1 MQDSSRYAVGI
12 DIGTTKVRCVV
23 AVVDDS
29 QGVPNIVGVGEASN
43 TGMRKGTVVHLQGPA
58 KAIDSALGQAER
70 MSGYQVDEA
79 TLSINGAHILSTK
92 TDGMIAIGAIDH
104 EITPADIARL
114 EDVATSGKVPA
125 NRHILELV
133 PFSYRLDG
141 QDGIKDPLGM
151 TGTRLEINAHV
162 VSALMPPYV
171 NVQKAAENASVQP
184 HNTVVSVV
192 AAARTVLSEQQIENG
207 VAVIDFGAAT
217 TGLAIFEEGDLQYT
231 AVVPIGS
238 NNITNDLAIGLRT
251 DPEVAEQVKLLYA
264 SALPH
269 PEPRTVTVK
278 VGGDSHQ
285 FATTDID
292 EIVEARLDEIFE
304 HLDEEFQKAGRKG
317 KLPNGVVIV
326 GGGANLRHL
335 ADYAKA
341 RLQLAVK
348 KGEPKGFG
356 GVAEQ
361 LADPAYAAAVGL
373 MVIDSEGAPEGSA
386 HVPSNKPTSSRLE
399 GLKGFLNRFRT

>member
-125 NRHILELV
+125 NRQILELV

-317 KLPNGVVIV
+317 KL
-326 GGGANLRHL
+326 
-335 ADYAKA
+335 
-341 RLQLAVK
+341 
-348 KGEPKGFG
+348 
-356 GVAEQ
+356 AERFWGCCR
-361 LADPAYAAAVGL
+361 AAG
-373 MVIDSEGAPEGSA
+373 
-386 HVPSNKPTSSRLE
+386 
-399 GLKGFLNRFRT
+399 

>member
-125 NRHILELV
+125 NRQILELV

-162 VSALMPPYV
+162 VFWGC
-171 NVQKAAENASVQP
+171 
-184 HNTVVSVV
+184 HD
-192 AAARTVLSEQQIENG
+192 R
-207 VAVIDFGAAT
+207 
-217 TGLAIFEEGDLQYT
+217 
-231 AVVPIGS
+231 
-238 NNITNDLAIGLRT
+238 
-251 DPEVAEQVKLLYA
+251 
-264 SALPH
+264 
-269 PEPRTVTVK
+269 
-278 VGGDSHQ
+278 
-285 FATTDID
+285 
-292 EIVEARLDEIFE
+292 
-304 HLDEEFQKAGRKG
+304 
-317 KLPNGVVIV
+317 
-326 GGGANLRHL
+326 
-335 ADYAKA
+335 
-341 RLQLAVK
+341 
-348 KGEPKGFG
+348 
-356 GVAEQ
+356 
-361 LADPAYAAAVGL
+361 
-373 MVIDSEGAPEGSA
+373 
-386 HVPSNKPTSSRLE
+386 PSN
-399 GLKGFLNRFRT
+399 F